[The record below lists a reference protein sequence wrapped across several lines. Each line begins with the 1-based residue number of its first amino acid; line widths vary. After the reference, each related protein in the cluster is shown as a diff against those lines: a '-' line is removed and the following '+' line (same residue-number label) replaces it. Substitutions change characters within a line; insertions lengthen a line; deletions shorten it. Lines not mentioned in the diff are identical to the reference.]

1 MPRPGHAEDAAAV
14 SALAKEI
21 NEAAADKAELDDK
34 LLATL
39 ASNATGEAQRGAQPL
54 LCPGPPARPPACLP
68 ACC

>member
-1 MPRPGHAEDAAAV
+1 MPRPGHAEDAAVV

-39 ASNATGEAQRGAQPL
+39 ASNATGEAETGEESL
-54 LCPGPPARPPACLP
+54 L
-68 ACC
+68 